1 MTDITNNK
9 KDPQKMYHLGTV
21 SKNVLSIYLFIYL
34 SIFRRPRLMS
44 VKDQCCKQW
53 TCDVHQ
59 RPDSES
65 GIKPRHAVM
74 VAKPSELRMKQQAKG
89 QFRDHLHI
97 KG

>member
-1 MTDITNNK
+1 M
-9 KDPQKMYHLGTV
+9 
-21 SKNVLSIYLFIYL
+21 
-34 SIFRRPRLMS
+34 FRRPRLMS

-89 QFRDHLHI
+89 QYRDHLQI
-97 KG
+97 KGTKVQLGKK